1 MKNKRTN
8 SNIAVRAGLAAAL
21 ALALAAPA
29 AAQASTLDEL
39 QSRIDASN
47 EAYNAAVQHATEL
60 QDKID
65 ANQQKIQEI
74 QAELPAKKEAAA
86 KSLRTAYKMQTNGN
100 DLIQLLLSSDDF
112 NEVISTVQYLDK
124 ITSHNNAAIEELAQS
139 SSELEQAQSALA
151 SQKAQV
157 DSEVTNAVTALSDAN
172 NARQEYESQV
182 AAQQAAAAAQAQAA
196 APSAGDTAKKD
207 AQQPAAPAPEQAPA
221 APSEAKKPEPPA
233 DSDVETDGEWMS
245 GLASAYDVD
254 NNTGGTATAS
264 GAILTSDSVTVAVPA
279 SQSYLLGRSVQI
291 RYGGKTIT
299 ATVTDTG
306 GFASYGRVL
315 DLAGGCWKAFG
326 FSSCYDWGVRA
337 VQYRFL

>member
-1 MKNKRTN
+1 MTSHAQN
-8 SNIAVRAGLAAAL
+8 SFVVRAGLTAAL
-21 ALALAAPA
+21 ALTLAMPGVARA
-29 AAQASTLDEL
+29 TSLSEL
-39 QSRIDASN
+39 QSRIDQSN
-47 EAYNAAVQHATEL
+47 EAYNTAVAHANEL
-60 QDKID
+60 QDQID
-65 ANQQKIQEI
+65 ANEARLAQIEE
-74 QAELPAKKEAAA
+74 ELPAKKDAAA
-86 KSLRTAYKMQTNGN
+86 KSLRVSYKMQAGGG
-100 DLIQLLLSSDDF
+100 DLIQLLLSSEDF
-112 NEVISTVQYLDK
+112 NEVVSTLQYLEK
-124 ITSHNNAAIEELAQS
+124 ITSHNNAAVEDLAQATD
-139 SSELEQAQSALA
+139 ELEQLQSALA

-157 DSEVTNAVTALSDAN
+157 DSEVQSALASLTEANDA
-172 NARQEYESQV
+172 RDQYEAQM
-182 AAQQAAAAAQAQAA
+182 AAQQAAQVRQAAAQQQATEQQGA
-196 APSAGDTAKKD
+196 SSGDSANK
-207 AQQPAAPAPEQAPA
+207 
-221 APSEAKKPEPPA
+221 A
-233 DSDVETDGEWMS
+233 DSSSSQDVETDGEWMC

-279 SQSYLLGRSVQI
+279 SQYYLLGRTVEI

>member
-1 MKNKRTN
+1 MTSHAQK
-8 SNIAVRAGLAAAL
+8 SFAVRAGLTAAL
-21 ALALAAPA
+21 ALSLAMPGVAHA
-29 AAQASTLDEL
+29 TSLSEL
-39 QSRIDASN
+39 QGRIDESN
-47 EAYNAAVQHATEL
+47 EAYNTAVAHATEL
-60 QDKID
+60 QDQID
-65 ANQQKIQEI
+65 ANEARLAQIEE
-74 QAELPAKKEAAA
+74 ELPAKKDAAA
-86 KSLRTAYKMQTNGN
+86 KSLRVSYKMQAGSG
-100 DLIQLLLSSDDF
+100 DLIQLLLSSEDF
-112 NEVISTVQYLDK
+112 NEVISTLQYLEK
-124 ITSHNNAAIEELAQS
+124 ITSHNNAAVEDLAQATD
-139 SSELEQAQSALA
+139 ELEQVQSALA

-157 DSEVTNAVTALSDAN
+157 DSEVQSALASLTEANDARDQYEAQMA
-172 NARQEYESQV
+172 ARQAAQV
-182 AAQQAAAAAQAQAA
+182 RQAAAQQQATEQQGASSGD
-196 APSAGDTAKKD
+196 SAK
-207 AQQPAAPAPEQAPA
+207 
-221 APSEAKKPEPPA
+221 S
-233 DSDVETDGEWMS
+233 DSSANQDVETDGEWMC

-279 SQSYLLGRSVQI
+279 SQYYLLGRTVEI

>member
-1 MKNKRTN
+1 MTSHAQN
-8 SNIAVRAGLAAAL
+8 SFAVRAGLTAAL
-21 ALALAAPA
+21 ALTLAMPGVAHA
-29 AAQASTLDEL
+29 TSLSEL
-39 QSRIDASN
+39 QSRIDQSN
-47 EAYNAAVQHATEL
+47 EAYNTAVAHANEL
-60 QDKID
+60 QDQID
-65 ANQQKIQEI
+65 ANEARLAQIEE
-74 QAELPAKKEAAA
+74 ELPAKKDAAA
-86 KSLRTAYKMQTNGN
+86 KSLRVSYKMQAGGG
-100 DLIQLLLSSDDF
+100 DLIQLLLSSEDF
-112 NEVISTVQYLDK
+112 NEVVSTLQYLEK
-124 ITSHNNAAIEELAQS
+124 ITSHNNAAVEDLAQATD
-139 SSELEQAQSALA
+139 ELEQLQSALA

-157 DSEVTNAVTALSDAN
+157 DSEVQSALASLNEANDA
-172 NARQEYESQV
+172 RDQYEVQV
-182 AAQQAAAAAQAQAA
+182 AAQQAAQVRQAAAQQQATEQQGA
-196 APSAGDTAKKD
+196 SGTDSANK
-207 AQQPAAPAPEQAPA
+207 
-221 APSEAKKPEPPA
+221 S
-233 DSDVETDGEWMS
+233 DSSASQDVETDGEWMC

-279 SQSYLLGRSVQI
+279 SQYYLLGRTVEI

>member
-8 SNIAVRAGLAAAL
+8 SSIAVRAGLAAAL

-182 AAQQAAAAAQAQAA
+182 AAQQ
-196 APSAGDTAKKD
+196 
-207 AQQPAAPAPEQAPA
+207 PAAPAPEQAPA
-221 APSEAKKPEPPA
+221 APSETKKPEPPA

>member
-1 MKNKRTN
+1 MTSHAQK
-8 SNIAVRAGLAAAL
+8 SFAVRAGLTAAL
-21 ALALAAPA
+21 ALSLAMPGVARA
-29 AAQASTLDEL
+29 TTLSEL
-39 QSRIDASN
+39 QGRIDESN
-47 EAYNAAVQHATEL
+47 EAYNTAVAHATEL
-60 QDKID
+60 QDQID
-65 ANQQKIQEI
+65 ANEARLAQIEE
-74 QAELPAKKEAAA
+74 ELPAKKDAAA
-86 KSLRTAYKMQTNGN
+86 KSLRASYKMQAGSG
-100 DLIQLLLSSDDF
+100 DLIQLLLSSEDF
-112 NEVISTVQYLDK
+112 NEVISTLQYLEK
-124 ITSHNNAAIEELAQS
+124 ITSHNNAAVEDLAQATD
-139 SSELEQAQSALA
+139 ELEQVQSALA

-157 DSEVTNAVTALSDAN
+157 DSEVQSALASLTEANDARDQYE
-172 NARQEYESQV
+172 AQMAAQRAAQVRQA
-182 AAQQAAAAAQAQAA
+182 AAQQQA
-196 APSAGDTAKKD
+196 TE
-207 AQQPAAPAPEQAPA
+207 QQGA
-221 APSEAKKPEPPA
+221 SSSDSTNKA
-233 DSDVETDGEWMS
+233 DSSSSQDVETNGEWMC

-279 SQSYLLGRSVQI
+279 SQYYLLGRTVEI

>member
-1 MKNKRTN
+1 MTSHAQN
-8 SNIAVRAGLAAAL
+8 SFAVRAGLTAAL
-21 ALALAAPA
+21 ALTLAMPGVARA
-29 AAQASTLDEL
+29 TSLSEL
-39 QSRIDASN
+39 QSRIDQSN
-47 EAYNAAVQHATEL
+47 EAYNTAVAHANEL
-60 QDKID
+60 QDQID
-65 ANQQKIQEI
+65 ANEARLAQIEE
-74 QAELPAKKEAAA
+74 ELPAKKDAAA
-86 KSLRTAYKMQTNGN
+86 KSLRVSYKMQAGSG
-100 DLIQLLLSSDDF
+100 DLIQLLLSSEDF
-112 NEVISTVQYLDK
+112 NEVVSTLQYLEK
-124 ITSHNNAAIEELAQS
+124 ITSHNNAAVEDLAQATD
-139 SSELEQAQSALA
+139 ELEQLQSALA

-157 DSEVTNAVTALSDAN
+157 DSEVQSALASLTEANDA
-172 NARQEYESQV
+172 RDQYEAQM
-182 AAQQAAAAAQAQAA
+182 AAQQAAQVRQAAAQQQATEQQGA
-196 APSAGDTAKKD
+196 SSGDSANK
-207 AQQPAAPAPEQAPA
+207 
-221 APSEAKKPEPPA
+221 S
-233 DSDVETDGEWMS
+233 DSSASQDVETDGEWMC

-279 SQSYLLGRSVQI
+279 SQYYLLGRTVEI

>member
-1 MKNKRTN
+1 MTSHAQK
-8 SNIAVRAGLAAAL
+8 SFAVRAGLTAAL
-21 ALALAAPA
+21 ALSLAMPGVARA
-29 AAQASTLDEL
+29 TSLSEL
-39 QSRIDASN
+39 QGRIDESN
-47 EAYNAAVQHATEL
+47 EAYNTAVAHATEL
-60 QDKID
+60 QDQID
-65 ANQQKIQEI
+65 ANEARLAQIEE
-74 QAELPAKKEAAA
+74 ELPAKKDAAA
-86 KSLRTAYKMQTNGN
+86 KSLRVSYKMQAGSG
-100 DLIQLLLSSDDF
+100 DLIQLLLSSEDF
-112 NEVISTVQYLDK
+112 NEVISTLQYLEK
-124 ITSHNNAAIEELAQS
+124 ITSHNNAAVEDLAQATD
-139 SSELEQAQSALA
+139 ELEQVQSALA

-157 DSEVTNAVTALSDAN
+157 DSEVQSALASLTEANDA
-172 NARQEYESQV
+172 RDQYEAQM
-182 AAQQAAAAAQAQAA
+182 AAQQAAQVRQAAAQQQA
-196 APSAGDTAKKD
+196 TE
-207 AQQPAAPAPEQAPA
+207 QQGA
-221 APSEAKKPEPPA
+221 SSSDSTSKA
-233 DSDVETDGEWMS
+233 DSSSSQDVETDGEWMC

-279 SQSYLLGRSVQI
+279 SQYYLLGRTVEI

>member
-1 MKNKRTN
+1 MTSHAQK
-8 SNIAVRAGLAAAL
+8 SFAVRAGLTAAL
-21 ALALAAPA
+21 ALSLAMPGVARA
-29 AAQASTLDEL
+29 TTLSEL
-39 QSRIDASN
+39 QGRIDESN
-47 EAYNAAVQHATEL
+47 EAYNTAVAHATEL
-60 QDKID
+60 QDQID
-65 ANQQKIQEI
+65 ANEARLAQIEE
-74 QAELPAKKEAAA
+74 ELPAKKDAAA
-86 KSLRTAYKMQTNGN
+86 KSLRVSYKMQAGSG
-100 DLIQLLLSSDDF
+100 DLIQLLLSSEDF
-112 NEVISTVQYLDK
+112 NEVISTLQYLEK
-124 ITSHNNAAIEELAQS
+124 ITSHNNAAVEDLAQATD
-139 SSELEQAQSALA
+139 ELEQVQSALA

-157 DSEVTNAVTALSDAN
+157 DSEVQSALASLTEANDA
-172 NARQEYESQV
+172 RDQYEAQM
-182 AAQQAAAAAQAQAA
+182 AAQQAAQVRQAAAQQQA
-196 APSAGDTAKKD
+196 TE
-207 AQQPAAPAPEQAPA
+207 QQGA
-221 APSEAKKPEPPA
+221 SNSDSTNKA
-233 DSDVETDGEWMS
+233 DSSSPQDVETDGEWMC

-279 SQSYLLGRSVQI
+279 SQYYLLGRTVEI

>member
-1 MKNKRTN
+1 MTLHAQK
-8 SNIAVRAGLAAAL
+8 SFAVRAGLTAAL
-21 ALALAAPA
+21 ALSLAMPGVARA
-29 AAQASTLDEL
+29 TSLSEL
-39 QSRIDASN
+39 QGRIDESN
-47 EAYNAAVQHATEL
+47 EAYNTAVARATEL
-60 QDKID
+60 QDQID
-65 ANQQKIQEI
+65 ANEARLAQIEE
-74 QAELPAKKEAAA
+74 ELPAKKDAAA
-86 KSLRTAYKMQTNGN
+86 KSLRVSYKMQAGSG
-100 DLIQLLLSSDDF
+100 DLIQLLLSSEDF
-112 NEVISTVQYLDK
+112 NEVISTLQYLEK
-124 ITSHNNAAIEELAQS
+124 ITSHNNAAVEDLAQATD
-139 SSELEQAQSALA
+139 ELEQVQSALA

-157 DSEVTNAVTALSDAN
+157 DSEVQSALASLTEANDA
-172 NARQEYESQV
+172 RDQYEAQM
-182 AAQQAAAAAQAQAA
+182 AAQQAAQVRQAAAQQQATEQQGA
-196 APSAGDTAKKD
+196 SSGDSATK
-207 AQQPAAPAPEQAPA
+207 
-221 APSEAKKPEPPA
+221 S
-233 DSDVETDGEWMS
+233 DSSASQDVETDGEWMC

-279 SQSYLLGRSVQI
+279 SQYYLLGRTVEI

>member
-1 MKNKRTN
+1 MTSHAQK
-8 SNIAVRAGLAAAL
+8 SFAVRAGLTAAL
-21 ALALAAPA
+21 ALSLAMPGIAHA
-29 AAQASTLDEL
+29 TSLSEL
-39 QSRIDASN
+39 QGRIDESN
-47 EAYNAAVQHATEL
+47 EAYNTAVAHATEL
-60 QDKID
+60 QDQID
-65 ANQQKIQEI
+65 ANEARLAQIEE
-74 QAELPAKKEAAA
+74 ELPAKKDAAA
-86 KSLRTAYKMQTNGN
+86 KSLRVSYKMQAGSG
-100 DLIQLLLSSDDF
+100 DLIQLLLSSEDF
-112 NEVISTVQYLDK
+112 NEVISTLQYLEK
-124 ITSHNNAAIEELAQS
+124 ITSHNNAAVEDLAQATD
-139 SSELEQAQSALA
+139 ELEQVQSALA

-157 DSEVTNAVTALSDAN
+157 DSEVQSALASLTDAN
-172 NARQEYESQV
+172 DARDQYEAQM
-182 AAQQAAAAAQAQAA
+182 AAQQAAQVRQAAAQQQATEQQ
-196 APSAGDTAKKD
+196 SASSSDSTNK
-207 AQQPAAPAPEQAPA
+207 
-221 APSEAKKPEPPA
+221 A
-233 DSDVETDGEWMS
+233 DSSSSQDVETDGEWMC

-279 SQSYLLGRSVQI
+279 SQYYLLGRTVEI

>member
-1 MKNKRTN
+1 MTSHAQK
-8 SNIAVRAGLAAAL
+8 SFAVRAGLTAAL
-21 ALALAAPA
+21 ALSLAMPGIAHA
-29 AAQASTLDEL
+29 TSLSEL
-39 QSRIDASN
+39 QGRIDESN
-47 EAYNAAVQHATEL
+47 EAYNTAVAHATEL
-60 QDKID
+60 QDQID
-65 ANQQKIQEI
+65 ANEARLAQIEE
-74 QAELPAKKEAAA
+74 ELPAKKDAAA
-86 KSLRTAYKMQTNGN
+86 KSLRVSYKMQAGSG
-100 DLIQLLLSSDDF
+100 DLIQLLLSSEDF
-112 NEVISTVQYLDK
+112 NEVISTLQYLEK
-124 ITSHNNAAIEELAQS
+124 ITSHNNAAVEDLAQATD
-139 SSELEQAQSALA
+139 ELEQVQSALA

-157 DSEVTNAVTALSDAN
+157 DSEVQSALASLTEANDA
-172 NARQEYESQV
+172 RDQYEAQM
-182 AAQQAAAAAQAQAA
+182 AAQQAAQVRQAAAQQQA
-196 APSAGDTAKKD
+196 TE
-207 AQQPAAPAPEQAPA
+207 QQGA
-221 APSEAKKPEPPA
+221 SRSDSTSKA
-233 DSDVETDGEWMS
+233 DSSSSQDVETDGEWMC

-279 SQSYLLGRSVQI
+279 SQYYLLGRTVEI

>member
-1 MKNKRTN
+1 MTSHAQK
-8 SNIAVRAGLAAAL
+8 SFAVRAGLTAAL
-21 ALALAAPA
+21 ALSLAMPGVVHAT
-29 AAQASTLDEL
+29 SLSEL
-39 QSRIDASN
+39 QGRIDESN
-47 EAYNAAVQHATEL
+47 EAYNTAVAHATEL
-60 QDKID
+60 QDQID
-65 ANQQKIQEI
+65 ANEARLAQIEE
-74 QAELPAKKEAAA
+74 ELPAKKDAAA
-86 KSLRTAYKMQTNGN
+86 KSLRVSYKMQAGSG
-100 DLIQLLLSSDDF
+100 DLIQLLLSSEDF
-112 NEVISTVQYLDK
+112 NEVISTLQYLEK
-124 ITSHNNAAIEELAQS
+124 ITSHNNAAVEDLAQATD
-139 SSELEQAQSALA
+139 ELEQVQSALA

-157 DSEVTNAVTALSDAN
+157 DSEVQSALASLTEANDA
-172 NARQEYESQV
+172 RDQYEAQM
-182 AAQQAAAAAQAQAA
+182 AAQQAAQVRQAAAQQQATEQQGA
-196 APSAGDTAKKD
+196 SSSDSAK
-207 AQQPAAPAPEQAPA
+207 
-221 APSEAKKPEPPA
+221 S
-233 DSDVETDGEWMS
+233 DSSANQDVETDGEWMC

-279 SQSYLLGRSVQI
+279 SQYYLLGRTVEI

>member
-1 MKNKRTN
+1 MTSHAQK
-8 SNIAVRAGLAAAL
+8 SFAVRAGLTAAL
-21 ALALAAPA
+21 ALSLAMPGIAHA
-29 AAQASTLDEL
+29 TSLSEL
-39 QSRIDASN
+39 QGRIDESN
-47 EAYNAAVQHATEL
+47 EAYNTAVAHATEL
-60 QDKID
+60 QDQID
-65 ANQQKIQEI
+65 ANEARLAQIEE
-74 QAELPAKKEAAA
+74 ELPAKKDAAA
-86 KSLRTAYKMQTNGN
+86 KSLRVSYKMQTGSG
-100 DLIQLLLSSDDF
+100 DLIQLLLSSEDF
-112 NEVISTVQYLDK
+112 NEVISTLQYLEK
-124 ITSHNNAAIEELAQS
+124 ITSHNNAAVEDLAQATD
-139 SSELEQAQSALA
+139 ELEQLQSALA

-157 DSEVTNAVTALSDAN
+157 DSEVQSALASLTEANDA
-172 NARQEYESQV
+172 RDQYEAQM
-182 AAQQAAAAAQAQAA
+182 AAQQAAQVRQAAAQQQATEQQGA
-196 APSAGDTAKKD
+196 SSGDSAK
-207 AQQPAAPAPEQAPA
+207 
-221 APSEAKKPEPPA
+221 S
-233 DSDVETDGEWMS
+233 DSSANQDVETDGEWMC

-279 SQSYLLGRSVQI
+279 SQYYLLGRTVEI

>member
-1 MKNKRTN
+1 MTLHAQK
-8 SNIAVRAGLAAAL
+8 SFAVRAGLTAAL
-21 ALALAAPA
+21 ALSLAMPGVARA
-29 AAQASTLDEL
+29 TSLSEL
-39 QSRIDASN
+39 QGRIDESN
-47 EAYNAAVQHATEL
+47 EAYNTAVARATEL
-60 QDKID
+60 QDQID
-65 ANQQKIQEI
+65 ANEARLAQIEE
-74 QAELPAKKEAAA
+74 ELPAKKDAAA
-86 KSLRTAYKMQTNGN
+86 KSLRVSYKMQAGSG
-100 DLIQLLLSSDDF
+100 DLIQLLLSSEDF
-112 NEVISTVQYLDK
+112 NEVISTLQYLEK
-124 ITSHNNAAIEELAQS
+124 ITSHNNAAVEDLAQATD
-139 SSELEQAQSALA
+139 ELEQVQSALA

-157 DSEVTNAVTALSDAN
+157 DSEVQSALASLTEANDA
-172 NARQEYESQV
+172 RDQYEAQM
-182 AAQQAAAAAQAQAA
+182 AAQQAAQVRQAAAQQQATEQQGA
-196 APSAGDTAKKD
+196 SGSDSATK
-207 AQQPAAPAPEQAPA
+207 
-221 APSEAKKPEPPA
+221 S
-233 DSDVETDGEWMS
+233 DSSASQDVETDGEWMC

-279 SQSYLLGRSVQI
+279 SQYYLLGRTVEI

>member
-1 MKNKRTN
+1 MTLHAQK
-8 SNIAVRAGLAAAL
+8 SFAVRAGLTAAL
-21 ALALAAPA
+21 ALSLAMPGVARA
-29 AAQASTLDEL
+29 TSLSEL
-39 QSRIDASN
+39 QGRIDESN
-47 EAYNAAVQHATEL
+47 EAYNTAVAHATEL
-60 QDKID
+60 QDQID
-65 ANQQKIQEI
+65 ANEVRLAQIEE
-74 QAELPAKKEAAA
+74 ELPAKKDAAA
-86 KSLRTAYKMQTNGN
+86 KSLRVSYKMQAGSG
-100 DLIQLLLSSDDF
+100 DLIQLLLSSEDF
-112 NEVISTVQYLDK
+112 NEVISTLQYLEK
-124 ITSHNNAAIEELAQS
+124 ITSHNNAAVEDLAQATD
-139 SSELEQAQSALA
+139 ELEQVQSALA

-157 DSEVTNAVTALSDAN
+157 DSEVQSALASLTEANDARDQYE
-172 NARQEYESQV
+172 AQMAAQRAAQVRQA
-182 AAQQAAAAAQAQAA
+182 AAQQQATEQQGASSSD
-196 APSAGDTAKKD
+196 SAK
-207 AQQPAAPAPEQAPA
+207 
-221 APSEAKKPEPPA
+221 S
-233 DSDVETDGEWMS
+233 DSSANQDVETDGEWMC

-279 SQSYLLGRSVQI
+279 SQYYLLGRTVEI

>member
-1 MKNKRTN
+1 MTSHAQN
-8 SNIAVRAGLAAAL
+8 SFAVRAGLTAAL
-21 ALALAAPA
+21 ALTLAMPGVARA
-29 AAQASTLDEL
+29 TSLSEL
-39 QSRIDASN
+39 QSRIDQSN
-47 EAYNAAVQHATEL
+47 EAYNTAVAHANEL
-60 QDKID
+60 QDQID
-65 ANQQKIQEI
+65 ANEARLAQIEE
-74 QAELPAKKEAAA
+74 ELPAKKDAAA
-86 KSLRTAYKMQTNGN
+86 KSLRVSYKMQAGGG
-100 DLIQLLLSSDDF
+100 DLIQLLLSSEDF
-112 NEVISTVQYLDK
+112 NEVVSTLQYLEK
-124 ITSHNNAAIEELAQS
+124 ITSHNNAAVEDLAQATD
-139 SSELEQAQSALA
+139 ELEQLQSALA

-157 DSEVTNAVTALSDAN
+157 DSEVQSALASLTEANDA
-172 NARQEYESQV
+172 RDQYEAQM
-182 AAQQAAAAAQAQAA
+182 AAQQAAQVRQAAAQQQAL
-196 APSAGDTAKKD
+196 
-207 AQQPAAPAPEQAPA
+207 AQQV
-221 APSEAKKPEPPA
+221 A
-233 DSDVETDGEWMS
+233 DQQGASGTDSANKSDSSASQDVETDGEWMC

-279 SQSYLLGRSVQI
+279 SQYYLLGRTVEI

>member
-1 MKNKRTN
+1 MTSHAQN
-8 SNIAVRAGLAAAL
+8 SFVVRAGLTAAL
-21 ALALAAPA
+21 ALTLAMPGVARA
-29 AAQASTLDEL
+29 TSLSEL
-39 QSRIDASN
+39 QARIDESN
-47 EAYNAAVQHATEL
+47 EAYNTAVAHAAEL
-60 QDKID
+60 QDQIE
-65 ANQQKIQEI
+65 ANEARLAQIEE
-74 QAELPAKKEAAA
+74 ELPAKKDAAA
-86 KSLRTAYKMQTNGN
+86 KSLRVSYKMQAGGG
-100 DLIQLLLSSDDF
+100 DLIQLLLSSEDF
-112 NEVISTVQYLDK
+112 NEVVSTLQYLEK
-124 ITSHNNAAIEELAQS
+124 ITSHNNAAVEDLAQATD
-139 SSELEQAQSALA
+139 ELEQVQSALA

-157 DSEVTNAVTALSDAN
+157 DSEVQSALSSLTEANDA
-172 NARQEYESQV
+172 RDQYEAQM
-182 AAQQAAAAAQAQAA
+182 AAQQAAQVRQAAAQQQAA
-196 APSAGDTAKKD
+196 E
-207 AQQPAAPAPEQAPA
+207 QQPSEQQGT
-221 APSEAKKPEPPA
+221 SSS
-233 DSDVETDGEWMS
+233 DSATKSDSSASKSDSSASQDVETDGEWMC

-279 SQSYLLGRSVQI
+279 SQYYLLGRTVEI

>member
-1 MKNKRTN
+1 MTSHAQK
-8 SNIAVRAGLAAAL
+8 SFAVRAGLTAAL
-21 ALALAAPA
+21 ALSLAMPGVAHA
-29 AAQASTLDEL
+29 TSLSEL
-39 QSRIDASN
+39 QGRIDESN
-47 EAYNAAVQHATEL
+47 EAYNTAVAHATEL
-60 QDKID
+60 QDQID
-65 ANQQKIQEI
+65 ANEARLAQIEE
-74 QAELPAKKEAAA
+74 ELPAKKDAAA
-86 KSLRTAYKMQTNGN
+86 KSLRVSYKMQAGSG
-100 DLIQLLLSSDDF
+100 DLIQFLLSSEDF
-112 NEVISTVQYLDK
+112 NEVISTLQYLEK
-124 ITSHNNAAIEELAQS
+124 ITSHNNAAVEDLAQATD
-139 SSELEQAQSALA
+139 ELEQVQSALA

-157 DSEVTNAVTALSDAN
+157 DSEVQSALASLTEANDA
-172 NARQEYESQV
+172 RDQYEAQM
-182 AAQQAAAAAQAQAA
+182 AAQQAAQVRQAAAQQQGASSGD
-196 APSAGDTAKKD
+196 SAK
-207 AQQPAAPAPEQAPA
+207 
-221 APSEAKKPEPPA
+221 S
-233 DSDVETDGEWMS
+233 DSSANQDVETDGEWMC

-279 SQSYLLGRSVQI
+279 SQYYLLGRTVEI

>member
-65 ANQQKIQEI
+65 ANRQKIQEI

-182 AAQQAAAAAQAQAA
+182 AA
-196 APSAGDTAKKD
+196 PSAGDTAKKD

-221 APSEAKKPEPPA
+221 APSETKKPEPPA

>member
-1 MKNKRTN
+1 MTSHAQK
-8 SNIAVRAGLAAAL
+8 SFAVRAGLTAAL
-21 ALALAAPA
+21 ALSLAMPGVAHA
-29 AAQASTLDEL
+29 TSLSEL
-39 QSRIDASN
+39 QGRIDESN
-47 EAYNAAVQHATEL
+47 EAYNTAVAHATEL
-60 QDKID
+60 QDQID
-65 ANQQKIQEI
+65 ANEARLAQIEE
-74 QAELPAKKEAAA
+74 ELPAKKDAAA
-86 KSLRTAYKMQTNGN
+86 KSLRVSYKMQAGSG
-100 DLIQLLLSSDDF
+100 DLIQLLLSSEDF
-112 NEVISTVQYLDK
+112 NEVISTLQYLEK
-124 ITSHNNAAIEELAQS
+124 ITSHNNAAVEDLAQATD
-139 SSELEQAQSALA
+139 ELEQVQSALA

-157 DSEVTNAVTALSDAN
+157 DSEVQSALASLTEANDA
-172 NARQEYESQV
+172 RDQYEAQM
-182 AAQQAAAAAQAQAA
+182 AAQQAAQVRQAAAQQQGASSGD
-196 APSAGDTAKKD
+196 SAK
-207 AQQPAAPAPEQAPA
+207 
-221 APSEAKKPEPPA
+221 S
-233 DSDVETDGEWMS
+233 DSSANQDVETDGEWMC

-279 SQSYLLGRSVQI
+279 SQYYLLGRTVEI

>member
-1 MKNKRTN
+1 MTSHAQK
-8 SNIAVRAGLAAAL
+8 SFAVRAGLTAAL
-21 ALALAAPA
+21 ALSLAMPGVARA
-29 AAQASTLDEL
+29 TSLSEL
-39 QSRIDASN
+39 QGRIDESN
-47 EAYNAAVQHATEL
+47 EAYNTAVAHATEL
-60 QDKID
+60 QDQID
-65 ANQQKIQEI
+65 ANEARLAQIEE
-74 QAELPAKKEAAA
+74 ELPAKKDAAA
-86 KSLRTAYKMQTNGN
+86 KSLRVSYKMQAGSG
-100 DLIQLLLSSDDF
+100 DLIQLLLSSEDF
-112 NEVISTVQYLDK
+112 NEVISTLQYLEK
-124 ITSHNNAAIEELAQS
+124 ITSHNNAAVEDLAQATD
-139 SSELEQAQSALA
+139 ELEQVQSALA

-157 DSEVTNAVTALSDAN
+157 DSEVQSALASLTEANDARDQYEAQMA
-172 NARQEYESQV
+172 ARQAAQV
-182 AAQQAAAAAQAQAA
+182 RQAAAQQQATEQQGASSGD
-196 APSAGDTAKKD
+196 SAK
-207 AQQPAAPAPEQAPA
+207 
-221 APSEAKKPEPPA
+221 S
-233 DSDVETDGEWMS
+233 DSSANQDVETDGEWMC

-279 SQSYLLGRSVQI
+279 SQYYLLGRTVEI

>member
-1 MKNKRTN
+1 MTLHAQK
-8 SNIAVRAGLAAAL
+8 SFAVRAGLTAAL
-21 ALALAAPA
+21 ALSLAMPGVARA
-29 AAQASTLDEL
+29 TSLSEL
-39 QSRIDASN
+39 QGRIDESN
-47 EAYNAAVQHATEL
+47 EAYNTAVTRATEL
-60 QDKID
+60 QDQID
-65 ANQQKIQEI
+65 ANEARLAQIEE
-74 QAELPAKKEAAA
+74 ELPAKKDAAA
-86 KSLRTAYKMQTNGN
+86 KSLRVSYKMQAGSG
-100 DLIQLLLSSDDF
+100 DLIQLLLSSEDF
-112 NEVISTVQYLDK
+112 NEVISTLQYLEK
-124 ITSHNNAAIEELAQS
+124 ITSHNNAAVEDLAQATD
-139 SSELEQAQSALA
+139 ELEQVQSALA

-157 DSEVTNAVTALSDAN
+157 DSEVQSALASLTEANDA
-172 NARQEYESQV
+172 RDQYEAQM
-182 AAQQAAAAAQAQAA
+182 AAQQAAQVRQAAAQQQATEQQGA
-196 APSAGDTAKKD
+196 SSGDSANK
-207 AQQPAAPAPEQAPA
+207 
-221 APSEAKKPEPPA
+221 A
-233 DSDVETDGEWMS
+233 DSSASQDVETDGEWMC

-279 SQSYLLGRSVQI
+279 SQYYLLGRTVEI

>member
-1 MKNKRTN
+1 MTSHAQKNF
-8 SNIAVRAGLAAAL
+8 AVRAGLTAAL
-21 ALALAAPA
+21 ALSLAMPGVAHA
-29 AAQASTLDEL
+29 TSLSEL
-39 QSRIDASN
+39 QGRIDESN
-47 EAYNAAVQHATEL
+47 EAYNTAVAHATEL
-60 QDKID
+60 QDQID
-65 ANQQKIQEI
+65 ANEARLAQIEE
-74 QAELPAKKEAAA
+74 ELPAKKDAAA
-86 KSLRTAYKMQTNGN
+86 KSLRVSYKMQAGSG
-100 DLIQLLLSSDDF
+100 DLIQLLLSSEDF
-112 NEVISTVQYLDK
+112 NEVISTLQYLEK
-124 ITSHNNAAIEELAQS
+124 ITSHNNAAVEDLAQATD
-139 SSELEQAQSALA
+139 ELEQVQSALA

-157 DSEVTNAVTALSDAN
+157 DSEVQSALASLTEANDA
-172 NARQEYESQV
+172 RDQYEAQM
-182 AAQQAAAAAQAQAA
+182 AAQQAAQVRQAAAQQQA
-196 APSAGDTAKKD
+196 TE
-207 AQQPAAPAPEQAPA
+207 QQGA
-221 APSEAKKPEPPA
+221 SSSDSTNKA
-233 DSDVETDGEWMS
+233 DSSSSQDVETDGEWMC

-279 SQSYLLGRSVQI
+279 SQYYLLGRTVEI

>member
-1 MKNKRTN
+1 MTLHAQK
-8 SNIAVRAGLAAAL
+8 SFAVRAGLTAAL
-21 ALALAAPA
+21 ALSLAMPGVARA
-29 AAQASTLDEL
+29 TSLSEL
-39 QSRIDASN
+39 QSRIDQSN
-47 EAYNAAVQHATEL
+47 EAYNTAVAHANEL
-60 QDKID
+60 QDQID
-65 ANQQKIQEI
+65 ANEARLAKIEE
-74 QAELPAKKEAAA
+74 ELPAKKDAAA
-86 KSLRTAYKMQTNGN
+86 KSLRVSYKMQAGSG
-100 DLIQLLLSSDDF
+100 DLIQLLLSSEDF
-112 NEVISTVQYLDK
+112 NEVISTLQYLEK
-124 ITSHNNAAIEELAQS
+124 ITSHNNAAVEDLAQATD
-139 SSELEQAQSALA
+139 ELEQLQSALA

-157 DSEVTNAVTALSDAN
+157 DSEVQSALSSLNEANDA
-172 NARQEYESQV
+172 RDQYEAQM
-182 AAQQAAAAAQAQAA
+182 AAQQAAQVRQAAAQQATEQQGA
-196 APSAGDTAKKD
+196 SGSDSATK
-207 AQQPAAPAPEQAPA
+207 
-221 APSEAKKPEPPA
+221 S
-233 DSDVETDGEWMS
+233 DSSASQDVETDGEWMC

-279 SQSYLLGRSVQI
+279 SQYYLLGRTVEI